1 VRTTIT
7 IDDDLHE
14 VVMALARHNRT
25 SFGGM
30 VGVLVRRGMGMAVAE
45 DPEGARMPR
54 QVDPDTGFPLVRSDR
69 PITEEDVRAL
79 EDEP

>member
-1 VRTTIT
+1 
-7 IDDDLHE
+7 
-14 VVMALARHNRT
+14 
-25 SFGGM
+25 M
-30 VGVLVRRGMGMAVAE
+30 VGVLVRRGMGMTVAE
-45 DPEGARMPR
+45 GSEEARAPR